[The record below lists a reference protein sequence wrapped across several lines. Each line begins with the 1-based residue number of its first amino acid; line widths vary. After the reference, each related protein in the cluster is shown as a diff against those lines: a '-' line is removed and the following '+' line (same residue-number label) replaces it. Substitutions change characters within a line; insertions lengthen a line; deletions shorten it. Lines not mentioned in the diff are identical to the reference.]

1 MTKISVIMPVYN
13 TKPTYLQQAIE
24 SILNQTLKDFKFLIL
39 NDSPEN
45 PYIKGIV
52 KKYNDKRILYYEHT
66 SNQGIA
72 RSYNHLLTLA
82 NTKYIALMNHDD
94 ISLPTRLE
102 EQFNF
107 LEHNQDI
114 GLVGTA
120 YKKFGEI
127 NRFKTIYPPTNDAN
141 IRSLLLFKSPIH
153 HPTIMMRK
161 QIIVQHNIRYNE
173 NYISLNDRCFYYDF
187 CKYSKLANL
196 NSILYK
202 YRFHKDMISKKQ
214 KSRISE
220 EQKFFHKL
228 WLQDNG
234 INLHQYEIDVLDNY
248 ALHGR
253 CKIKNKENLCYIRN
267 ILEKLVLENQNKHF
281 LPENEFK
288 EVCAN
293 YLIKRSINAAWY
305 GHIITKHILAQ
316 TVLPIKNIPLLQAL
330 DFVNNWR
337 MKN

>member
-45 PYIKGIV
+45 PSIKGIV

-94 ISLPTRLE
+94 ISLSTRLE

-107 LEHNQDI
+107 LEQNQDI

-127 NRFKTIYPPTNDAN
+127 NRFKNIYPPIKDEN
-141 IRSLLLFKSPIH
+141 IRALLLFKSPIH
-153 HPTIMMRK
+153 HPTIMIRK

-173 NYISLNDRCFYYDF
+173 NYISLNDRRFYYDF

-196 NSILYK
+196 DRILYK

-214 KSRISE
+214 GVSE
-220 EQKFFHKL
+220 QSHSVASFFPF
-228 WLQDNG
+228 
-234 INLHQYEIDVLDNY
+234 Y
-248 ALHGR
+248 ACLNVRFHGR
-253 CKIKNKENLCYIRN
+253 NDRTSHPLFSQRCGKRTPICSFSACLDASRDR
-267 ILEKLVLENQNKHF
+267 F
-281 LPENEFK
+281 EF
-288 EVCAN
+288 
-293 YLIKRSINAAWY
+293 
-305 GHIITKHILAQ
+305 
-316 TVLPIKNIPLLQAL
+316 
-330 DFVNNWR
+330 
-337 MKN
+337 